1 MILRFALLSALL
13 VMPGIGR
20 AQEPVF
26 PRELV
31 SFVPSG
37 PKPVFVAGGEGR
49 WDVKIRERGFILKEG
64 PRWHMWFTG
73 YDGTRPG
80 LKMLG
85 YASSRD
91 GVSWTRHKTN
101 PVYKA
106 HWVEDMM
113 VVKQGAV
120 YFMFAEGRGD
130 VAHLLVSTDGIGW
143 TRRGP
148 LDVRLAN
155 GKKIPA
161 GPYGTPTGYYE
172 NGTWYLFYERR
183 DAGIW
188 LATSRDMLT
197 WTNISDDPVLK
208 PGPGLYDRD
217 MVALNQVIKYKG
229 RYYAS
234 FHGAAKGEETP
245 TLWSSGVAVSDDLK
259 SWTKYP
265 GNPLRPRKENKSS
278 GGYVWDGSRFV
289 FYTMHG
295 AVHRHLPGSEKR

>member
-1 MILRFALLSALL
+1 MRLVLITGLLL
-13 VMPGIGR
+13 VGGVGW
-20 AQEPVF
+20 ADEPVF

-31 SFVPSG
+31 SFVPS
-37 PKPVFVAGGEGR
+37 PAVPVFTARGEGH
-49 WDVKIRERGFILKEG
+49 WDVKIRERGFILRDG
-64 PRWHMWFTG
+64 SDWHMWFTG

-91 GVSWTRHKTN
+91 GVRWTRHKSN
-101 PVYKA
+101 PIYKA

-113 VVKQGAV
+113 VVKQGSV

-130 VAHLLVSTDGIGW
+130 VAQLLVSSDGIGW

-148 LDVRLAN
+148 IDVRLTN
-155 GKKIPA
+155 GKTIPQ

-188 LATSRDMLT
+188 LATSTDMLI
-197 WTNISDDPVLK
+197 WTNVSDEAVLK
-208 PGPGLYDRD
+208 PGPKLFDRD
-217 MVALNQVIKYKG
+217 LVALNQVFRYKG
-229 RYYAS
+229 RYFAS
-234 FHGAAKGEETP
+234 YHGAARGEETP
-245 TLWSSGVAVSDDLK
+245 ALWSSGLAVSDDLK
-259 SWTKYP
+259 SWTKYS
-265 GNPLRPRKENKSS
+265 GNPLRPRVENKSS
-278 GGYVWDGSRFV
+278 GVFVRDGSRFV

-295 AVHRHLPGSEKR
+295 AVHRHLPISGK

>member
-1 MILRFALLSALL
+1 ML
-13 VMPGIGR
+13 VRWVVMAVLPCVVGIGW
-20 AQEPVF
+20 ADEPEF

-31 SFVPSG
+31 SFESTG
-37 PKPVFVAGGEGR
+37 AGPVFVAGGEGR
-49 WDVKIRERGFILKEG
+49 WDVKIRERGFILREG
-64 PRWHMWFTG
+64 PLWHMWFTG

-91 GVSWTRHKTN
+91 GVRWTRHKSN
-101 PVYKA
+101 PIYKA

-113 VVKQGAV
+113 VVKQGSV

-130 VAHLLVSTDGIGW
+130 VAQLLVSSDGIGW

-148 LDVRLAN
+148 IDVRLTN
-155 GKKIPA
+155 GKTIPQ

-188 LATSRDMLT
+188 LATSTDMLI
-197 WTNISDDPVLK
+197 WTNVSDEPVLK
-208 PGPGLYDRD
+208 PGPKLFDRD
-217 MVALNQVIKYKG
+217 LVALNQVFRYKG
-229 RYYAS
+229 RYFAS
-234 FHGAAKGEETP
+234 YHGAARGEETP
-245 TLWSSGVAVSDDLK
+245 ALWSSGLAVSDDLK
-259 SWTKYP
+259 SWTKYS
-265 GNPLRPRKENKSS
+265 GNPLRPRVENKSS
-278 GGYVWDGSRFV
+278 GVFVRDGSRFV

-295 AVHRHLPGSEKR
+295 AVHRHLPISGK

>member
-1 MILRFALLSALL
+1 MLVRWVVMAVLLC
-13 VMPGIGR
+13 VVGIGW
-20 AQEPVF
+20 ADEPEF

-31 SFVPSG
+31 SFEPTG
-37 PKPVFVAGGEGR
+37 AGPVFVAGGEGR
-49 WDVKIRERGFILKEG
+49 WDVKIRERGFILREG
-64 PRWHMWFTG
+64 PLWHMWFTG

-91 GVSWTRHKTN
+91 GVRWTRHKSN
-101 PVYKA
+101 PIYKA

-113 VVKQGAV
+113 VVKQGSV

-130 VAHLLVSTDGIGW
+130 VAQLLVSSDGIGW

-148 LDVRLAN
+148 IDVRLTN
-155 GKKIPA
+155 GKTIPQ

-188 LATSRDMLT
+188 LATSTDMLI
-197 WTNISDDPVLK
+197 WTNVSDEPVLK
-208 PGPGLYDRD
+208 PGPKLFDRD
-217 MVALNQVIKYKG
+217 LVALNQVFRYKG
-229 RYYAS
+229 RYFAS
-234 FHGAAKGEETP
+234 YHGAARGEETP
-245 TLWSSGVAVSDDLK
+245 ALWSSGLAVSDDLK
-259 SWTKYP
+259 SWTKYS
-265 GNPLRPRKENKSS
+265 GNPLRPRVENKSS
-278 GGYVWDGSRFV
+278 GVFVRDGSRFV

-295 AVHRHLPGSEKR
+295 AVHRHLPTSGK

>member
-1 MILRFALLSALL
+1 MLVRWVVMAVLLS
-13 VMPGIGR
+13 VVGIGW
-20 AQEPVF
+20 ADEPEF

-31 SFVPSG
+31 SFEPTG
-37 PKPVFVAGGEGR
+37 AGPVFVAGGEGR
-49 WDVKIRERGFILKEG
+49 WDVKIRERGFILREG
-64 PRWHMWFTG
+64 PLWHMWFTG

-91 GVSWTRHKTN
+91 GVRWTRHKSN
-101 PVYKA
+101 PIYKA

-113 VVKQGAV
+113 VVKQGSV

-130 VAHLLVSTDGIGW
+130 VAQLLVSSDGIGW

-148 LDVRLAN
+148 IDVRLTN
-155 GKKIPA
+155 GRTIPE

-188 LATSRDMLT
+188 LATSTDMLI
-197 WTNISDDPVLK
+197 WTNVSDEAVLK
-208 PGPGLYDRD
+208 PGPKLFDRD
-217 MVALNQVIKYKG
+217 LVALNQVFRYKG
-229 RYYAS
+229 RYFAS
-234 FHGAAKGEETP
+234 YHGAARGEETP
-245 TLWSSGVAVSDDLK
+245 ALWSSGLAVSDDLK
-259 SWTKYP
+259 SWTKYS
-265 GNPLRPRKENKSS
+265 GNPLRPRVENKSS
-278 GGYVWDGSRFV
+278 GVFVRDGSRFV

-295 AVHRHLPGSEKR
+295 AVHRHLPISEK

>member
-1 MILRFALLSALL
+1 MRFVLLMVLLL
-13 VMPGIGR
+13 VGGVGR
-20 AQEPVF
+20 ADEPVF
-26 PRELV
+26 PAELV

-37 PKPVFVAGGEGR
+37 PNPVFSARGEGH

-64 PRWHMWFTG
+64 AGWHMWFTG

-91 GVSWTRHKTN
+91 GVKWARHARN
-101 PVYKA
+101 PIYKA
-106 HWVEDMM
+106 DWVEDMM

-130 VAHLLVSTDGIGW
+130 AAQLLVSTDGIGW
-143 TRRGP
+143 THRGAI
-148 LDVRLAN
+148 DVRLTS
-155 GKKIPA
+155 GRRIPE

-188 LATSRDMLT
+188 LATSQDMLT
-197 WTNISDDPVLK
+197 WTNTSDLPVLK

-217 MVALNQVIKYKG
+217 FVALNQVIRYKG

-234 FHGAAKGEETP
+234 YHGAARGEETP
-245 TLWSSGVAVSDDLK
+245 TLWSSGLAVSDDLQR
-259 SWTKYP
+259 WTKCP
-265 GNPLRPRKENKSS
+265 GNPLRPRSENKSS
-278 GGYVWDGSRFV
+278 GVYVHDGSRFV

-295 AVHRHLPGSEKR
+295 EVHRHLPGSRKR

>member
-1 MILRFALLSALL
+1 MIVRFVLMMGVLMVAS
-13 VMPGIGR
+13 IGL
-20 AQEPVF
+20 ADEPVF
-26 PRELV
+26 PSELTA
-31 SFVPSG
+31 FVPSG
-37 PKPVFVAGGEGR
+37 QGPVFTARGEGH
-49 WDVKIRERGFILKEG
+49 WDVKIRERGFVLKEG
-64 PRWHMWFTG
+64 PVWHMWFTG

-91 GVSWTRHKTN
+91 GVTWRRHKQN
-101 PVYKA
+101 PIYKA

-120 YFMFAEGRGD
+120 YFMFAEGRDD
-130 VAHLLVSTDGIGW
+130 VSHLLVSIDGVGW
-143 TRRGP
+143 TRCGP
-148 LDVRLAN
+148 LDVRLTN
-155 GKKIPA
+155 GKKIPD

-188 LATSRDMLT
+188 LATSTNTRT
-197 WTNISDDPVLK
+197 WTNTSDQPVLK

-217 MVALNQVIKYKG
+217 LVALNQVFKHKG

-234 FHGAAKGEETP
+234 YHGAAKGEETP
-245 TLWSSGVAVSDDLK
+245 TLWSSGLAVSDDLK
-259 SWTKYP
+259 RWTKYP

-278 GGYVWDGSRFV
+278 GVFVHDGARFV

-295 AVHRHLPGSEKR
+295 AVHRHLPVTPKR

>member
-1 MILRFALLSALL
+1 MGMIVRFALLSALL
-13 VMPGIGR
+13 VIPGIGR

-91 GVSWTRHKTN
+91 GVAWTRHSRN
-101 PVYKA
+101 PIYKA

-113 VVKQGAV
+113 VVKQGSV

-130 VAHLLVSTDGIGW
+130 VLAFPRSATGREPMTGAPSAVDAAALLEYHL
-143 TRRGP
+143 RE
-148 LDVRLAN
+148 A
-155 GKKIPA
+155 PA
-161 GPYGTPTGYYE
+161 AE
-172 NGTWYLFYERR
+172 EE
-183 DAGIW
+183 
-188 LATSRDMLT
+188 
-197 WTNISDDPVLK
+197 V
-208 PGPGLYDRD
+208 
-217 MVALNQVIKYKG
+217 VAAEAQ
-229 RYYAS
+229 
-234 FHGAAKGEETP
+234 
-245 TLWSSGVAVSDDLK
+245 
-259 SWTKYP
+259 
-265 GNPLRPRKENKSS
+265 
-278 GGYVWDGSRFV
+278 
-289 FYTMHG
+289 
-295 AVHRHLPGSEKR
+295 

>member
-1 MILRFALLSALL
+1 VRIAFFLMLL
-13 VMPGIGR
+13 VLLWVGGVGR
-20 AQEPVF
+20 ADEPVF

-37 PKPVFVAGGEGR
+37 PNPVFAAAGEGH
-49 WDVKIRERGFILKEG
+49 WDVKIRERGFILREG
-64 PRWHMWFTG
+64 PLWHMWFTG

-80 LKMLG
+80 QKMLG

-91 GVSWTRHKTN
+91 GVKWTRHASN
-101 PVYKA
+101 PIYKA

-113 VVKQGAV
+113 VVKQGSV

-130 VAHLLVSTDGIGW
+130 VAQLLVSTDGVGW
-143 TRRGP
+143 TRRGAI
-148 LDVRLAN
+148 DVRLTS
-155 GKKIPA
+155 GKKIPE

-197 WTNISDDPVLK
+197 WTNVSDEAVLK

-217 MVALNQVIKYKG
+217 LVALNQVIKYKG

-234 FHGAAKGEETP
+234 YHGAARGEETP
-245 TLWSSGVAVSDDLK
+245 ALWSSGVAVSDDLRK
-259 SWTKYP
+259 WTKFA

-278 GGYVWDGSRFV
+278 GVFVRDGSRFL

-295 AVHRHLPGSEKR
+295 AVHRHLPTSPK

>member
-1 MILRFALLSALL
+1 MLVRWVVMAVLLC
-13 VMPGIGR
+13 VVGIGW
-20 AQEPVF
+20 ADEPEF

-31 SFVPSG
+31 SFEPTG
-37 PKPVFVAGGEGR
+37 AGPVFVAGGEGR
-49 WDVKIRERGFILKEG
+49 WDVKIRERGFILREG
-64 PRWHMWFTG
+64 PLWHMWFTG

-91 GVSWTRHKTN
+91 GVRWTRHKSN
-101 PVYKA
+101 PIYKA

-113 VVKQGAV
+113 VVKQGSV

-130 VAHLLVSTDGIGW
+130 VAQLLVSSDGIGW

-148 LDVRLAN
+148 IDVRLTN
-155 GKKIPA
+155 GKTIPQ

-188 LATSRDMLT
+188 LATSMDMLI
-197 WTNISDDPVLK
+197 WTNVSDEAVLK
-208 PGPGLYDRD
+208 PGPKLFDRD
-217 MVALNQVIKYKG
+217 LVALNQVFRYKG
-229 RYYAS
+229 RYFAS
-234 FHGAAKGEETP
+234 YHGAARGEETP
-245 TLWSSGVAVSDDLK
+245 ALWSSGLAVSDDLK
-259 SWTKYP
+259 SWTKYS
-265 GNPLRPRKENKSS
+265 GNPLRPRVENKSS
-278 GGYVWDGSRFV
+278 GVFVRDGSRFV

-295 AVHRHLPGSEKR
+295 AVHRHLPISGK

>member
-1 MILRFALLSALL
+1 MLVRWVVMAVLLC
-13 VMPGIGR
+13 VVGIGW
-20 AQEPVF
+20 ADEPEF

-31 SFVPSG
+31 SFEPTG
-37 PKPVFVAGGEGR
+37 AGPVFVAGGEGR
-49 WDVKIRERGFILKEG
+49 WDVKIRERGFILREG
-64 PRWHMWFTG
+64 PLWHMWFTG

-91 GVSWTRHKTN
+91 GVRWTRHKSN
-101 PVYKA
+101 PIYKA

-113 VVKQGAV
+113 VVKQGSV

-130 VAHLLVSTDGIGW
+130 VAQLLVSSDGIGW

-148 LDVRLAN
+148 IDVRLTN
-155 GKKIPA
+155 GKTIPQ

-188 LATSRDMLT
+188 LATSTDMLI
-197 WTNISDDPVLK
+197 WTNVSDEAVLK
-208 PGPGLYDRD
+208 PGPKLFDRD
-217 MVALNQVIKYKG
+217 LVALNQVFRYKG
-229 RYYAS
+229 RYFAS
-234 FHGAAKGEETP
+234 YHGAARGEETP
-245 TLWSSGVAVSDDLK
+245 ALWSSGLAVSDDLK
-259 SWTKYP
+259 SWTKYS
-265 GNPLRPRKENKSS
+265 GNPLRPRVENKSS
-278 GGYVWDGSRFV
+278 GVFVRDGSRFV

-295 AVHRHLPGSEKR
+295 AVHRHLPISGK